1 MAGKIFF
8 KDWQLWQ
15 QMTFVL
21 AMCIISVFGLGCGK
35 LWYNNRLMREQ
46 EVIDEEKRAR
56 YTEMRKAGVPVS
68 SKRGGG
74 GAEIPF
80 GVRAIQ
86 GGVEVDGIWISRPA
100 TPTTTTTAEQQP
112 KTRMQQQQQ
121 SVTTLI
127 GTETTVAAADANKKG
142 KDLVVDDSRSTTE
155 QRGSQSDTSTFFQ
168 RVTDAESLASST
180 TASGTT
186 PRQQSQFA
194 APKPVP
200 KRKHPRVVNGL
211 NEETLRRLDG
221 YSPTRTTTYE
231 TYIPARNNN
240 NNNPRRP
247 SQRSSASSS
256 GESVESS
263 QPRSG
268 AASARSGSGRSYSS
282 SRSSRMMYNNPS
294 SGPRGVPR
302 LDPRPTYTSVPRDS
316 SRMERRETFESV
328 GGTYITGSGEH
339 SPSSLSAR
347 DQIPAAPEPTFGPGD
362 LHLNNNTSS
371 RKRVNQGGFEVAPP
385 AGTFG
390 GTPPGGELGTSGG
403 SVEEEDGEV
412 QRGLQPRPPP
422 VERNGG
428 KGGLSYTQA
437 LRLENA
443 ARNF

>member
-21 AMCIISVFGLGCGK
+21 AMCIVSVFGLGCGK
-35 LWYNNRLMREQ
+35 LWYNNRLMRKQ
-46 EVIDEEKRAR
+46 EVIDEERRAR

-121 SVTTLI
+121 QQQS
-127 GTETTVAAADANKKG
+127 KG
-142 KDLVVDDSRSTTE
+142 KELALDGSRSTTE

-186 PRQQSQFA
+186 PRQSQFA

-231 TYIPARNNN
+231 TYVPARNNN
-240 NNNPRRP
+240 NNLRRP

-256 GESVESS
+256 GDSVESS

-268 AASARSGSGRSYSS
+268 AASARSGSGRTYAS
-282 SRSSRMMYNNPS
+282 SRSSRMMYNAP
-294 SGPRGVPR
+294 GPRAPR
-302 LDPRPTYTSVPRDS
+302 LDSRPTDTSVARDYS
-316 SRMERRETFESV
+316 SSKEHRDHY
-328 GGTYITGSGEH
+328 GAGTYTGSGEH
-339 SPSSLSAR
+339 SPSLSE
-347 DQIPAAPEPTFGPGD
+347 QIPTAPGPTFGPGD
-362 LHLNNNTSS
+362 LHLNNSRSFS
-371 RKRVNQGGFEVAPP
+371 RKGNQGFEVLP
-385 AGTFG
+385 
-390 GTPPGGELGTSGG
+390 GELGTSSG

-422 VERNGG
+422 VERNGRS
-428 KGGLSYTQA
+428 GGGRGMSYTQA